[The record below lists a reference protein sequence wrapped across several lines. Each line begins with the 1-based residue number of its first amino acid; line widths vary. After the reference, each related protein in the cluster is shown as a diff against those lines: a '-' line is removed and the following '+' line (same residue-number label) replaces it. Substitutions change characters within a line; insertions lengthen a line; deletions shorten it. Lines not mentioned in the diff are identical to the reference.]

1 MASVERPWEGWDDLG
16 VAEDIERY
24 WAESA
29 YEAAHRQSLAALCTP
44 YLSEGTTVLE
54 VGCGSGRVYEQLV
67 PDLIPPA
74 AYTGI
79 DNSEAMLAIARRRHP
94 EGRFLRGDAYRLGLG
109 RGAFDVVLCF
119 EVLGHLPE
127 IGPVLRE
134 LVEASRRTVIF
145 TVWPAAEGIVE
156 ESEEVRGARVLRRR
170 YSHAYL
176 CEQVRQWLPGR
187 ALELEVTALSA
198 EIRAYVL
205 HQPGAADQG

>member
-1 MASVERPWEGWDDLG
+1 MERPWERWDDLG

-29 YEAAHRQSLAALCTP
+29 YEAAHRRALAALCAP
-44 YLSEGTTVLE
+44 YLSDGVTVLE
-54 VGCGSGRVYEQLV
+54 VGCGSGRVYERLV

-74 AYTGI
+74 AYTGV
-79 DNSEAMLAIARRRHP
+79 DNSEAMLELARRRHP
-94 EGRFLRGDAYRLGLG
+94 EGRFLNGDAYRLGLG

-134 LVEASRRTVIF
+134 LVEASRRTVIV
-145 TVWPAAEGIVE
+145 TVWPAAEDVVE
-156 ESEEVRGARVLRRR
+156 ESEEVRGARFLHRR

-187 ALELEVTALSA
+187 ALDLQVTALSA